1 MSIETSP
8 APEVAPTPHFAV
20 DAPDPNAIHV
30 LITGF
35 GPFWRYEEN
44 PSWLAVK
51 PLHNTV
57 LYTEM
62 VPQPPPEPQ
71 SGHPMHPFGPPHS
84 LPPMPPPLP
93 IEPTSSTG
101 SDTEMQEDTTPR
113 IQQIYI
119 TVLEIPVVYQS
130 VMQITPG
137 LHAKP
142 PVLPPP
148 IDPAF
153 APVHLPP
160 NGFDFIFHVGVAGRG
175 PLRLEKL
182 AHKLGYRM
190 KDAEGQYAPIVHVP
204 KDVPKDPEQEVPD
217 FMGKA
222 LLPPADLGLPPSGL
236 PKGVV
241 AGDDPHIGDDR
252 PVETPEAQ
260 PVRGFG
266 KPYESM
272 PDELYTEID
281 VPRLILHLKEQG
293 IQKPYSSMDAG
304 HYLPDFLYY
313 ASLAEA
319 RRHATKQEKDKMRS
333 TPPKMTPVLF
343 MHCCPL
349 GQPHK
354 AEEVTDAIKKI
365 VLWVCARLSI

>member
-1 MSIETSP
+1 
-8 APEVAPTPHFAV
+8 
-20 DAPDPNAIHV
+20 
-30 LITGF
+30 
-35 GPFWRYEEN
+35 
-44 PSWLAVK
+44 
-51 PLHNTV
+51 
-57 LYTEM
+57 
-62 VPQPPPEPQ
+62 
-71 SGHPMHPFGPPHS
+71 
-84 LPPMPPPLP
+84 MPPPLP

-241 AGDDPHIGDDR
+241 AGDESHIGDDR

-260 PVRGFG
+260 PTRGFG

-293 IQKPYSSMDAG
+293 IQV
-304 HYLPDFLYY
+304 
-313 ASLAEA
+313 
-319 RRHATKQEKDKMRS
+319 RRSPA
-333 TPPKMTPVLF
+333 
-343 MHCCPL
+343 L
-349 GQPHK
+349 GPS
-354 AEEVTDAIKKI
+354 I
-365 VLWVCARLSI
+365 VLTLFYRDPTRAWTLVITCPTSCTTRAWLRRGATRQSRRRTRCEVPHPR